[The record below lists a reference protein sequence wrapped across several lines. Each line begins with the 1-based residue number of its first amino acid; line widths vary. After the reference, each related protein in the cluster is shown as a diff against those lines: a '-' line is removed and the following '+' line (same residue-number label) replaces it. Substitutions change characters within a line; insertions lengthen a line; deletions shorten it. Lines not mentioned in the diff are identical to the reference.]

1 LAKWEELATGMADT
15 AAAAAAVAATAH
27 VTLRPGGSKRSFP
40 FQGDETLEFMPL
52 GGGNEVR
59 RGEFWEPVQVARC
72 SVLDGAAAVWA

>member
-1 LAKWEELATGMADT
+1 MAKWEELATGMADT

-72 SVLDGAAAVWA
+72 SILDGAAAAWT